1 MNGWFLKAI
10 GAAIPLVLGA
20 LATIAWQNSHLL
32 IRMGEN
38 QSDIR
43 RDLDNL
49 QANLVPGSELR
60 VRLTQDEREIQRL
73 RDLADRLAVC
83 PQPTKQ

>member
-1 MNGWFLKAI
+1 MNGWFLKAL
-10 GAAIPLVLGA
+10 GAAIPLLLGA

-32 IRMGEN
+32 IRLGEN
-38 QSDIR
+38 QTEIR

-49 QANLVPGSELR
+49 QTTLVPGSELR

-73 RDLADRLAVC
+73 RDLADRLAAC
-83 PQPTKQ
+83 QQPAK